1 MHLDAPDQLSV
12 QQTIKKGSSEAQPP
26 EEEDEDMKYFM
37 YDPNVAEIARIIR
50 RPRPPKYPI
59 PKILP
64 PGRSE
69 MGYMLGLYSGEDP
82 DIVIDPNTAVD
93 PAANVARTSSK
104 KKVSVKDLCAK
115 PKAVTYTCV
124 PGENGAVAYV
134 YFLNNST
141 GYAVPRRGRDP
152 DDNHTYFQYTYAAIS
167 QLQSLTTLPI
177 VLLVTSGVPK
187 VQREK
192 FLAIGNNV
200 QVREIKPMYERQAAG
215 MQTDRAYHLHS
226 FGKLEVLNPEWLGD
240 FSAIISMDTD
250 TFVLRAPDE
259 VFCLGPKVKFAAAK
273 RIHALNSGFNSGFF
287 FARPSKKSYGGVSKM
302 MLDNAH
308 SHETGGDNPNSF
320 GEQPLLN
327 AFFEDS
333 NANCIGVEYNCG
345 GFGPPAVGAASFKC
359 GIDKED
365 ESEVLSTRAVL
376 HVKLSQ
382 RKQAERLPKIAAMWR
397 ARIPPHI
404 V

>member
-1 MHLDAPDQLSV
+1 MALSRYVTPLLAGVLVLWLYGCFTSVLHISRTKTTMHLDAPDQLSV

-200 QVREIKPMYERQAAG
+200 QVRDVTCVVVSSLGGIGYCSQCKARASDVTMYFLCTGALTCPVMIFGSSNDVVVQ
-215 MQTDRAYHLHS
+215 DHLRV
-226 FGKLEVLNPEWLGD
+226 GNRRP
-240 FSAIISMDTD
+240 
-250 TFVLRAPDE
+250 R
-259 VFCLGPKVKFAAAK
+259 CK
-273 RIHALNSGFNSGFF
+273 RRI
-287 FARPSKKSYGGVSKM
+287 V
-302 MLDNAH
+302 
-308 SHETGGDNPNSF
+308 
-320 GEQPLLN
+320 
-327 AFFEDS
+327 
-333 NANCIGVEYNCG
+333 
-345 GFGPPAVGAASFKC
+345 
-359 GIDKED
+359 
-365 ESEVLSTRAVL
+365 
-376 HVKLSQ
+376 
-382 RKQAERLPKIAAMWR
+382 RL
-397 ARIPPHI
+397 
-404 V
+404 